1 MATTTNANT
10 DKQTFRQFVEE
21 RISAADFNI
30 LPETLGLS
38 IRKTNFDLKDPRKM
52 KLSTITKLSGVIG
65 NDLSEVIDQFKI
77 GYDRLTVNEYKKL
90 THQD

>member
-1 MATTTNANT
+1 MAINTTT
-10 DKQTFRQFVEE
+10 DKQTFRQFVEQ

-38 IRKTNFDLKDPRKM
+38 IRKTNFDLKDPKKM
-52 KLSTITKLSGVIG
+52 KLSTITKLAEVMQE
-65 NDLSEVIDQFKI
+65 DLGKVVDQFKI

-90 THQD
+90 TNQD

>member
-1 MATTTNANT
+1 MATTTNT

-77 GYDRLTVNEYKKL
+77 GYDRLTVNEYKNL
-90 THQD
+90 TNQD

>member
-1 MATTTNANT
+1 MAINTNT

>member
-1 MATTTNANT
+1 MATNT
-10 DKQTFRQFVEE
+10 KTGKQTFRQFVEE

-52 KLSTITKLSGVIG
+52 KLSTITKLSEVMG
-65 NDLSEVIDQFKI
+65 NDLSKVIDQFKI
-77 GYDRLTVNEYKKL
+77 GYDRLTVNEYKNL
-90 THQD
+90 TKQD